1 MNPYCDARNNI
12 FLAPLAGITDMA
24 FRQVA
29 AEQGAGLTYT
39 EMISAKGL
47 KFHNRRTFDLLGISP
62 QEGKAA
68 VQLFGREPE
77 TIANTAQM
85 LEQIMGEKI
94 ALFDINMGC
103 PAPKIV
109 NNGEG
114 AALMREPKLAGEIV
128 SRLKKAVCLRVTVK
142 FRKGFDAQSVNC
154 VSFALNL
161 QEAGADGLA
170 VHGRLREQYYEGRA
184 DWKAIAEVK
193 AAVKIP
199 VIANGDVFSPEDA
212 RAILEETGADGLMV
226 ARGALGNPFLFRQI
240 LSYLST
246 GSYEHQSF
254 AQRTQIALRQARLA
268 IEQKG
273 ESVAIKEF
281 RKHAAW
287 YVKGMPGAAKLRQEA
302 VRLSTYRELEAFFG
316 ALLECALEK

>member
-1 MNPYCDARNNI
+1 
-12 FLAPLAGITDMA
+12 MA

-128 SRLKKAVCLRVTVK
+128 SRLKKAVCLPVTVK
-142 FRKGFDAQSVNC
+142 FRKGFDGAKRQLCFFCSEP
-154 VSFALNL
+154 SRGRSRWTGRPW
-161 QEAGADGLA
+161 EA
-170 VHGRLREQYYEGRA
+170 EGT
-184 DWKAIAEVK
+184 
-193 AAVKIP
+193 
-199 VIANGDVFSPEDA
+199 
-212 RAILEETGADGLMV
+212 IL
-226 ARGALGNPFLFRQI
+226 
-240 LSYLST
+240 
-246 GSYEHQSF
+246 
-254 AQRTQIALRQARLA
+254 
-268 IEQKG
+268 
-273 ESVAIKEF
+273 
-281 RKHAAW
+281 
-287 YVKGMPGAAKLRQEA
+287 
-302 VRLSTYRELEAFFG
+302 
-316 ALLECALEK
+316 

>member
-114 AALMREPKLAGEIV
+114 AALMREPNWQEKL
-128 SRLKKAVCLRVTVK
+128 
-142 FRKGFDAQSVNC
+142 F
-154 VSFALNL
+154 
-161 QEAGADGLA
+161 
-170 VHGRLREQYYEGRA
+170 
-184 DWKAIAEVK
+184 
-193 AAVKIP
+193 
-199 VIANGDVFSPEDA
+199 
-212 RAILEETGADGLMV
+212 
-226 ARGALGNPFLFRQI
+226 
-240 LSYLST
+240 
-246 GSYEHQSF
+246 
-254 AQRTQIALRQARLA
+254 
-268 IEQKG
+268 
-273 ESVAIKEF
+273 
-281 RKHAAW
+281 
-287 YVKGMPGAAKLRQEA
+287 PG
-302 VRLSTYRELEAFFG
+302 
-316 ALLECALEK
+316 

>member
-1 MNPYCDARNNI
+1 MNPYCDAEKQH
-12 FLAPLAGITDMA
+12 LSGPLAWITDMA

-114 AALMREPKLAGEIV
+114 AALMREPKLAEKLFP
-128 SRLKKAVCLRVTVK
+128 RLKKGCVPSGDGEIPCKALMRKAPTV
-142 FRKGFDAQSVNC
+142 
-154 VSFALNL
+154 
-161 QEAGADGLA
+161 
-170 VHGRLREQYYEGRA
+170 
-184 DWKAIAEVK
+184 
-193 AAVKIP
+193 
-199 VIANGDVFSPEDA
+199 
-212 RAILEETGADGLMV
+212 
-226 ARGALGNPFLFRQI
+226 FL
-240 LSYLST
+240 
-246 GSYEHQSF
+246 
-254 AQRTQIALRQARLA
+254 
-268 IEQKG
+268 
-273 ESVAIKEF
+273 
-281 RKHAAW
+281 
-287 YVKGMPGAAKLRQEA
+287 
-302 VRLSTYRELEAFFG
+302 
-316 ALLECALEK
+316 LL